1 MKIFDKKRITDKIE
15 YKDFLCYDYLILN
28 IDLAPV
34 LCYNKPHGVNKN
46 LACKP
51 FTPERTLKHKS
62 GLASG
67 RLCRLQD
74 FALDLCYNKRRKSYC
89 VSLCGTGFCN
99 YVRNERSLETTAE
112 RFYGTDTVA
121 CIKKYA
127 DKLPK
132 PVFSISACPVIGR
145 GKGHC
150 AAVRQSVETDCKCG
164 VRRLKRRGTPCLQL

>member
-1 MKIFDKKRITDKIE
+1 MKIFDKKCITDKIE

-67 RLCRLQD
+67 RLCRLQG

-89 VSLCGTGFCN
+89 VSLCGC
-99 YVRNERSLETTAE
+99 TALCLAQSAQL
-112 RFYGTDTVA
+112 TVSQKCPCEQTFLLHGKITSRKNKNIYSDYNSA
-121 CIKKYA
+121 V
-127 DKLPK
+127 LPLIDSNVHNK
-132 PVFSISACPVIGR
+132 TVLLCHS
-145 GKGHC
+145 
-150 AAVRQSVETDCKCG
+150 
-164 VRRLKRRGTPCLQL
+164 

>member
-62 GLASG
+62 GLRPG
-67 RLCRLQD
+67 G
-74 FALDLCYNKRRKSYC
+74 FAACKAPPWIYVIINAE
-89 VSLCGTGFCN
+89 SL
-99 YVRNERSLETTAE
+99 TA
-112 RFYGTDTVA
+112 
-121 CIKKYA
+121 
-127 DKLPK
+127 
-132 PVFSISACPVIGR
+132 
-145 GKGHC
+145 
-150 AAVRQSVETDCKCG
+150 
-164 VRRLKRRGTPCLQL
+164 